1 MLSTPPPLV
10 PLPKKN
16 GLGESLGHG
25 LYFSE
30 VFPMVTR
37 KAPMPDMA
45 AFLGGSKPRQPKP
58 VVKNG
63 DLLLFDVDQ
72 FAVKPDRE
80 QLDLFAQ

>member
-1 MLSTPPPLV
+1 
-10 PLPKKN
+10 
-16 GLGESLGHG
+16 
-25 LYFSE
+25 
-30 VFPMVTR
+30 MVTR